1 MIELQYARKGVIK
14 MSFSSDLREELI
26 SVYDIIKT
34 GKFDINKIKSFDS
47 VRY

>member
-1 MIELQYARKGVIK
+1 MENYIDFGNDE
-14 MSFSSDLREELI
+14 DLREELI
-26 SVYDIIKT
+26 SVYDIIGT